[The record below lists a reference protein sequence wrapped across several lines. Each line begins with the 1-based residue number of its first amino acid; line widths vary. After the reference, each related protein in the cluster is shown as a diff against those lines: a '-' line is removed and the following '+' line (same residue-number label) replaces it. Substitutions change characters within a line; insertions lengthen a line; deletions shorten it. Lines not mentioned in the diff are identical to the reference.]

1 MSNARLK
8 LTRIRGGKV
17 TINIRFGNL
26 LNFTWLGVWDNVAKL
41 YVDGGRHG
49 CGHDGIIV
57 NWW

>member
-26 LNFTWLGVWDNVAKL
+26 LYFTWLGVWDNVAKL

-49 CGHDGIIV
+49 CGIIV